1 MSSFGKSCN
10 ENFNLDLSFL
20 TQESYYNGSYE
31 TDILSDDQS
40 EPMPSRSNSRFSK
53 ERYDDK
59 FDQISATITG
69 SLSDDID
76 VVINT
81 SIFERDTAYT
91 YDYASYVE
99 YYYYAAYAY
108 YVCNLYEYSG
118 YYYAEVLTLE

>member
-1 MSSFGKSCN
+1 M
-10 ENFNLDLSFL
+10 
-20 TQESYYNGSYE
+20 
-31 TDILSDDQS
+31 
-40 EPMPSRSNSRFSK
+40 
-53 ERYDDK
+53 YDDK
-59 FDQISATITG
+59 VSQMSATITG

-81 SIFERDTAYT
+81 SILERDTAYT

-118 YYYAEVLTLE
+118 YYYADVNDCRDPRMTYAQTHDIERTSTEIRIQSNNDSGFNWFHGAF